1 MERYDFTRLNRSNEP
16 GASCFIGTLNASP
29 VVNSAGETG
38 ATYTCAARV
47 PRNRDTYTTTEREH
61 FSLNFQEHRIILDNT
76 ININYTLFGRN
87 YPEVFF

>member
-1 MERYDFTRLNRSNEP
+1 M
-16 GASCFIGTLNASP
+16 GTLNASP
-29 VVNSAGETG
+29 VVNSPGETG
-38 ATYTCAARV
+38 APYTCAARV
-47 PRNRDTYTTTEREH
+47 PRNRETYTTTEIEH